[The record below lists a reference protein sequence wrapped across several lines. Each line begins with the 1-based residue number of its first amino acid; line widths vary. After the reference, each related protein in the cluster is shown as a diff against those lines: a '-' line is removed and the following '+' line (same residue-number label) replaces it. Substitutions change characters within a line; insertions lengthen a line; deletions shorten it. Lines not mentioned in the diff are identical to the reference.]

1 MKSFTSVKESTCT
14 ESFKNIRHLVFAGG
28 GIRGVAFVGALKSI
42 YDTTGIDFSLIA
54 HRPLTC
60 TGVSVGALLS
70 LLIVIGFSVHELIDF
85 SNSLINESF
94 VTIDPMFLLKGG
106 LSVDNGDKLKLFLE
120 KLMEKK
126 GFSPLTTLSQLYIA
140 TRVSLETLVTNLTTA
155 SVLFLNHET
164 HPDLKVVTAVMSS
177 MSLPLIFP
185 PVKGSNG
192 HLWADGG
199 IMDNFPI
206 RKYSALNTL
215 GFSFMWKIDG
225 KPDSLFS
232 FILRL
237 IQIQQISQEICSWN
251 LLPLELKRRTIVID
265 CGSISMLGPN
275 WDFALT
281 SEIREALLT
290 IGKKSADD
298 KMREWNAVYKEIDI
312 DPGSR
317 LPSISA
323 RILPSYLP
331 FQVGL
336 NL

>member
-120 KLMEKK
+120 NLMEKK

-140 TRVSLETLVTNLTTA
+140 NRVSLETLVTNLTTA

-164 HPDLKVVTAVMSS
+164 HPDLRVVTAVMAS

-185 PVKGSNG
+185 PVKGWNG

-206 RKYSALNTL
+206 RKYPALNTL

-251 LLPLELKRRTIVID
+251 LLPIEFKRRTIVID
-265 CGSISMLGPN
+265 CGSINMLGPN

>member
-331 FQVGL
+331 FQVGV

>member
-14 ESFKNIRHLVFAGG
+14 EDFKNVRHLVFAGG
-28 GIRGVAFVGALKSI
+28 GIRGLAFVGALKSI

-164 HPDLKVVTAVMSS
+164 NPDLKVITAVMSS

-206 RKYSALNTL
+206 RKYPASSTL

-232 FILRL
+232 FILRI
-237 IQIQQISQEICSWN
+237 IQMQQIAQEICSWN
-251 LLPLELKRRTIVID
+251 LLPLDLKRRTIVID

-281 SEIREALLT
+281 SEIREALLA

-298 KMREWNAVYKEIDI
+298 KMREWNDVYKEIDI

-336 NL
+336 